1 MEYIVFHTTM
11 NHPSSQI
18 MEKTRKTPKQKKKKF
33 ISEMRSLLITN
44 YINSN
49 NNKPQ

>member
-18 MEKTRKTPKQKKKKF
+18 MEKTRKTPKQKKKK
-33 ISEMRSLLITN
+33 I
-44 YINSN
+44 YIREENFTKN
-49 NNKPQ
+49 